1 MAAGYLRYPHIHGDL
16 LTFTAGDDVWLAPA
30 AGGRAWRLT
39 ADDVPVSYPRFSRDG
54 SQLAWTSWRDGNPE
68 VYEVGTEGGAA
79 SRLTYWGDPQTRVT
93 GWTAAGEVLAVTAA
107 NQPAQKYRRAYAVPG
122 DGATPPRLLPFGAVN
137 DVALEEAGTALLTG
151 SVAHEPA
158 FWKRY
163 RGGRAGRLWT
173 ATGTDPLFTRVLTDL
188 DGQLAGPM
196 LIGGRLFFLSDH
208 EGTGNIYSCALD
220 GSGLARHTD
229 HDGMYARNPA
239 TDGQRIVYHVAGD
252 IWILDSPDAA
262 GPRKLEVTLGSP
274 APARA
279 PRLVSARDHLGSLD
293 CDQTGQASVVEV
305 RGTVH
310 WLTHK
315 DGPARALHVDPA
327 ARARLP
333 RVLGETGQAVWVTDA
348 ASRDGA
354 DALEIAG
361 TSGDADP
368 VTLAAGQLG
377 DVMSLAASPDGTT
390 VAAAARD
397 GRLLVVDVASG
408 QVTELAASDDG
419 AISGLSWSPD
429 SAWLAWAQP
438 VIRNLARIRI
448 ARVADPAG
456 GSGGDQGFVPPGQH
470 EVVDVTDGRFADS
483 SPVFTL
489 DGLYLAFLSQ
499 RSFDPVY
506 DTHTFD
512 LAFPLGGRPYLVP
525 LAEQTPSPLGPLPG
539 GRPLGQGDDEDPAAE
554 AAVAVDPD
562 GLAGRVVALPVEEAR
577 YGSLRPVKGG
587 LAWLREPVAGVLGE
601 GGAGLDDDRPRPAL
615 QRFDLRK
622 REVKELAGGL
632 DWFRVSGDGTRIVIR
647 DHDELRVIPSAGKHD
662 DAGETVTV
670 DLSRARFQT
679 DPAALWQHAYGEA
692 GRYLRRDFWNPDM
705 SGVDW
710 DGVLGDYRPLLDRI
724 RSAGDFAD
732 LLWEVLGEL
741 GTSHAYVTA
750 AWDGTGDHTPVGQL
764 GADISRDAAGRWVID
779 RVLPGESSDPRA
791 RSPLEAPGVAAG
803 PGDELVAVDG
813 QPVDPRRGP
822 WPLLAGTAGKPVEL
836 VLARGDDP
844 PEPPALG
851 GPIPPDPPNGR
862 GSTPPYPPGPRE
874 RGNRTLRR
882 VVVVP
887 LRSDRRLRYQD
898 WVASRRG
905 LVRELSDGR
914 LGYLHIPDMMGEGW
928 AHFHRDLRTEM
939 TRDGLI
945 FDVRGNSGGH
955 TSELVVEKLARR
967 VMGWC
972 LGRWRQPY
980 SYPREARRGAVV
992 TLADEFAGSDGDI
1005 VTAAVKLLGLGPVVG
1020 TRTWGGVIGIEG
1032 RQGLVDGSTVT
1043 VPRYAF
1049 YFDEYGWGVENH
1061 GVDPDVEVLIT
1072 PDDAAAGRDTQ
1083 LETAVQLAM
1092 DELDKQPRP
1101 GLPEITAGPVKSRRP
1116 LPPRPGAPVDDG
1128 SGAR

>member
-39 ADDVPVSYPRFSRDG
+39 ADDVPVSYPRFSREG

-68 VYEVGTEGGAA
+68 VYAAGTEGGAA

-163 RGGRAGRLWT
+163 RGGRAGKLWT
-173 ATGTDPLFTRVLTDL
+173 SADPDPEFTRVLTDL

-196 LIGGRLFFLSDH
+196 VIGGRLFFLSDH

-239 TDGQRIVYHVAGD
+239 TDGQRIVYHVAGE
-252 IWILDSPDAA
+252 IWILDSPEAA
-262 GPRKLEVTLGSP
+262 EPRKLEVTLGSP
-274 APARA
+274 APTRA

-348 ASRDGA
+348 TGA

-361 TSGDADP
+361 TSGDEDP

-377 DVMSLAASPDGTT
+377 DVMSLAASPDGAT

-448 ARVADPAG
+448 ARIADR
-456 GSGGDQGFVPPGQH
+456 
-470 EVVDVTDGRFADS
+470 ETIDVTDGRFADS

-512 LAFPLGGRPYLVP
+512 LAFLLGGRPYLVP

-539 GRPLGQGDDEDPAAE
+539 GRPLGQGDDEVPATGV
-554 AAVAVDPD
+554 AVAVDPD

-601 GGAGLDDDRPRPAL
+601 GGAGLDDDRPRPVL

-622 REVKELAGGL
+622 REVKELTGGL

-670 DLSRARFQT
+670 DLSRARFQA
-679 DPAALWQHAYGEA
+679 DPAALWRHAYGEA

-764 GADISRDAAGRWVID
+764 GADISRDAAGRWLVD

-822 WPLLAGTAGKPVEL
+822 WPLLAGTADKPVEL
-836 VLARGDDP
+836 VLHPRDADP
-844 PEPPALG
+844 
-851 GPIPPDPPNGR
+851 DVR
-862 GSTPPYPPGPRE
+862 
-874 RGNRTLRR
+874 RR

-898 WVASRRG
+898 WVASRRR

-967 VMGWC
+967 VVGWC

-1083 LETAVQLAM
+1083 LETAVQLAL

-1101 GLPEITAGPVKSRRP
+1101 ALPEVTAGPVKSRRP